1 VLQGVRMPALGQ
13 TTDELRIVE
22 WRKKEGDPVEQGE
35 PLFSVE
41 TDKATLEV
49 EAFSSGILR
58 KIVHQADDVVEVG
71 TLVAYIGQLDDSLPE
86 EPFEQAAP
94 EAASALAVPKLASGA
109 EARVTSTLPGVAS
122 TLPSEHDKPL
132 ASPAVRALM
141 REHGIDPRQV
151 RGSGPGGRIERRDV
165 ETLLQQTAEIAADT
179 AQSLLTPVP
188 RHRRIIAERLTR
200 SVHTIP
206 QIAVTAVLDMRHAQ
220 ATLLAKRARGISR
233 LTYTH
238 LVLRAVAQTLR
249 QQPRLNTLWE
259 STGPQFRRLV
269 QTNVGLVV
277 ASGDALLVV
286 TIPEPDRMPLDELV
300 SVTDA
305 AIERGRT
312 GVQVAGDMAPAAF
325 TISNLGMY
333 GVDSFTA
340 IVDPAQTAILAL
352 GVVADQPLVVDGEL
366 HIVPQMKTTLVVDHR
381 VADGVAAALF
391 LRALGEALDDP
402 AGQPERRLL
411 Q

>member
-13 TTDELRIVE
+13 TTDELRIIE
-22 WRKKEGDPVEQGE
+22 WRKIEGDPVEQGE

-49 EAFSSGILR
+49 EAFFSGILR

-71 TLVAYIGQLDDSLPE
+71 TVVAYIGQLDDTLPD
-86 EPFEQAAP
+86 EPFEQDAP
-94 EAASALAVPKLASGA
+94 SKASALAVPELASGTA
-109 EARVTSTLPGVAS
+109 AGVTPTSPFD
-122 TLPSEHDKPL
+122 HDKPL

-141 REHGIDPRQV
+141 REHGIDLRRV

-165 ETLLQQTAEIAADT
+165 EALLQHAAEIATDA
-179 AQSLLTPVP
+179 AQSQSLLTPVP

-200 SVHTIP
+200 SVQTIP
-206 QIAVTAVLDMRHAQ
+206 QIAVTAILDMRCAQ
-220 ATLLAKRARGISR
+220 ATLLAERARGIAR

-238 LVLRAVAQTLR
+238 LVLSAVAQTLR
-249 QQPRLNTLWE
+249 RQPRLNTLWE
-259 STGPQFRRLV
+259 ATGPQFRRLV
-269 QTNVGLVV
+269 QTNVGLAV
-277 ASGDALLVV
+277 ASDDALLVV
-286 TIPEPDRMPLDELV
+286 TIPEPDRMPLAELV
-300 SVTDA
+300 GVTDA
-305 AIERGRT
+305 AIERSRA
-312 GVQVAGDMAPAAF
+312 GVQVAADMAPAAC

-352 GVVADQPLVVDGEL
+352 GRVADQPLIVDGEL
-366 HIVPQMKTTLVVDHR
+366 HVVPQMKATLVVDHR

-391 LRALGEALDDP
+391 LRTLGEVLDDP

>member
-1 VLQGVRMPALGQ
+1 VLQSVRMPALGQ

-22 WRKKEGDPVEQGE
+22 WRKKEGDLVEKGE

-71 TLVAYIGQLDDSLPE
+71 ALVAYIGQLDDSLPK
-86 EPFEQAAP
+86 EPLEQATP
-94 EAASALAVPKLASGA
+94 EVTSGA
-109 EARVTSTLPGVAS
+109 TAGAAPM
-122 TLPSEHDKPL
+122 LPSDRDKPL

-141 REHGIDPRQV
+141 REHGINPRRV
-151 RGSGPGGRIERRDV
+151 KGSGPGGLISRRDV
-165 ETLLQQTAEIAADT
+165 EALLQSTAETATAT

-188 RHRRIIAERLTR
+188 RHRRVIAERLTR
-200 SVHTIP
+200 SVQTIP

-220 ATLLAKRARGISR
+220 ATLLAERARGITR

-249 QQPRLNTLWE
+249 RQPRLNRLWE
-259 STGPQFRRLV
+259 PAGPQFRRLV
-269 QTNVGLVV
+269 QANVGLAV
-277 ASGDALLVV
+277 ASDDTLLVV
-286 TIPEPDRMPLDELV
+286 TIAEPDRMTLAELV
-300 SVTDA
+300 TVTNA
-305 AIERGRT
+305 AVERGRV
-312 GVQVAGDMAPAAF
+312 GVQVAADMAPAAL

-352 GVVADQPLVVDGEL
+352 GRVADQPLIVDGEL

-381 VADGVAAALF
+381 VADGVAAAYF
-391 LRALGEALDDP
+391 LRALGEALDEP
-402 AGQPERRLL
+402 ARQP
-411 Q
+411 

>member
-13 TTDELRIVE
+13 TTDELRIIE
-22 WRKKEGDPVEQGE
+22 WRKREGDPVEQGE

-49 EAFSSGILR
+49 EAFFSGILR

-71 TLVAYIGQLDDSLPE
+71 TVVAYIGQLDDALPE
-86 EPFEQAAP
+86 EPSEQDAP
-94 EAASALAVPKLASGA
+94 SKASALAVPELASGI
-109 EARVTSTLPGVAS
+109 EAGVTPTSPFD
-122 TLPSEHDKPL
+122 HDKPL

-141 REHGIDPRQV
+141 REHGIDPRRV

-165 ETLLQQTAEIAADT
+165 EALLQQTAEIATDAT
-179 AQSLLTPVP
+179 QSLLTPVP
-188 RHRRIIAERLTR
+188 RHRQIIAERLTL
-200 SVHTIP
+200 SVQTIP
-206 QIAVTAVLDMRHAQ
+206 QIAVTAVLDMRRTRAI
-220 ATLLAKRARGISR
+220 LLAERARGIAR

-269 QTNVGLVV
+269 QTNVGLAV

-286 TIPEPDRMPLDELV
+286 TIPEPDRMPLAELV
-300 SVTDA
+300 GVTDA
-305 AIERGRT
+305 AIERSRT
-312 GVQVAGDMAPAAF
+312 GVQVAGDMAPAAC

-352 GVVADQPLVVDGEL
+352 GRVADQPLIVDGEL
-366 HIVPQMKTTLVVDHR
+366 HVVPQMKATLVVDHR

-391 LRALGEALDDP
+391 LRTLGEVLDDP
-402 AGQPERRLL
+402 AGQPERGLL